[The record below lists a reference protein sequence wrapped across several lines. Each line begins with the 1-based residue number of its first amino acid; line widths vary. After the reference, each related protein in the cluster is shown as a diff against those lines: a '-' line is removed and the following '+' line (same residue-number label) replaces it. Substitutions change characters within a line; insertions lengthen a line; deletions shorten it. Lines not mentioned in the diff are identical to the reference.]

1 MYTVGDNRDMRHLTT
16 LRYIDEV
23 AKVKSIRKA
32 AETLAI
38 TPSALNRR
46 ILTFEDEI
54 GAPIFERLARGVRL
68 NTAGEILIH
77 HIRNQ
82 ISDMERVRSQIA
94 DVAGV
99 RRGHVSLACPQPAL
113 RFFLPRE
120 IKLYRAEH
128 PAVTFNVHVRNGL
141 AAEQALADHSADIAL
156 LAEAP
161 YLADFQTILT
171 IRQPLYAVMADDHP
185 LATHETLRLSEC
197 LEYPL
202 ALPPTPNAIRTML
215 EGLAAQRGAQVNLA
229 VQSDSYEFLLNFVQS
244 GQALSFY
251 LPIGLPADGKME
263 NRLCRPIDP
272 RDAPAVLMYLGRL
285 RNRHLSV
292 AAARF
297 ADQLTTAFVNAYD
310 CD

>member
-1 MYTVGDNRDMRHLTT
+1 MKHLMT

-23 AKVKSIRKA
+23 AKVRSIRKA
-32 AETLAI
+32 AESLAI

-46 ILTFEDEI
+46 ILLFEDEL

-82 ISDMERVRSQIA
+82 ISDMDRVRSQIA

-113 RFFLPRE
+113 RFFLPSE
-120 IKLYRAEH
+120 IKRYRDEHAE
-128 PAVTFNVHVRNGL
+128 VTFNIHVRNGL

-161 YLADFQTILT
+161 YLAEFQTVLT
-171 IRQPLYAVMADDHP
+171 IQQPLYVVMADDHP
-185 LATHETLRLSEC
+185 LAAKETLRLGEC

-202 ALPPTPNAIRTML
+202 ALPPTPNALRSLI
-215 EGLAAQRGAQVNLA
+215 EGLASQRSAKINLA
-229 VQSDSYEFLLNFVQS
+229 VQSDSYEFLLNYVKS
-244 GQALSFY
+244 GQTLSFY
-251 LPIGLPADGKME
+251 LPIGLPSDKHME
-263 NRLCRPIDP
+263 NRVCRPVAR
-272 RDAPAVLMYLGRL
+272 RDAPPVLLYLGQL

-297 ADQLTTAFVNAYD
+297 ADQLVNAFVDAYE

>member
-1 MYTVGDNRDMRHLTT
+1 MRHLTSY
-16 LRYIDEV
+16 RYIDEV
-23 AKVKSIRKA
+23 AKVRSIRKA

-46 ILTFEDEI
+46 ILMFEEEL

-82 ISDMERVRSQIA
+82 ISDMDRVRSQIA

-113 RFFLPRE
+113 RFFLPDE
-120 IKLYRAEH
+120 IKRYREEH
-128 PAVTFNVHVRNGL
+128 PEVTFNVHVRNGL
-141 AAEQALADHSADIAL
+141 AAEQALADHSADIAI

-161 YLADFQTILT
+161 YLAEFQTVLT
-171 IRQPLYAVMADDHP
+171 IRQPLYVVMAEDHP
-185 LATHETLRLSEC
+185 LAKVEALRLSEC

-202 ALPPTPNAIRTML
+202 ALPPTPNALRSLL
-215 EGLAAQRGAQVNLA
+215 EGLAAQRNAKINLA
-229 VQSDSYEFLLNFVQS
+229 VQSDSYEFLLNYVKS
-244 GQALSFY
+244 GQVLSFY
-251 LPIGLPADGKME
+251 LPLGLPTDKQME
-263 NRLCRPIDP
+263 GRICRPVAG
-272 RDAPAVLMYLGRL
+272 RDAPPVLLYLGQL

-292 AAARF
+292 AASRF
-297 ADQLTTAFVNAYD
+297 CDQLVNAFVAAYD

>member
-1 MYTVGDNRDMRHLTT
+1 MRHLTT
-16 LRYIDEV
+16 YRYIDEV
-23 AKVKSIRKA
+23 AKVRSIRKA

-46 ILTFEDEI
+46 ILLFEEEL

-77 HIRNQ
+77 HIRNL
-82 ISDMERVRSQIA
+82 ISDMDRVRSQIA

-113 RFFLPRE
+113 RFFLPNE
-120 IKLYRAEH
+120 IKRYRDEH
-128 PAVTFNVHVRNGL
+128 PEVTFNVHVRNGL
-141 AAEQALADHSADIAL
+141 AAEQSLADHSADLAI
-156 LAEAP
+156 LAEP
-161 YLADFQTILT
+161 SYLAEFQTILT
-171 IRQPLYAVMADDHP
+171 IRQPLYVVMAADHP
-185 LATHETLRLSEC
+185 LAGHEKLRLAEC

-202 ALPPTPNAIRTML
+202 ALPPTPNALRSLI
-215 EGLAAQRGAQVNLA
+215 EGLAAQRGVSINLA
-229 VQSDSYEFLLNFVQS
+229 VQSDSYEFLLNYVKF
-244 GQALSFY
+244 GQVLSFY
-251 LPIGLPADGKME
+251 LPLGLPADKHME
-263 NRLCRPIDP
+263 GRVCRPITG
-272 RDAPAVLMYLGRL
+272 RDAPPVLLYFGQL

-297 ADQLTTAFVNAYD
+297 SDQLVNAFVEAYD

>member
-1 MYTVGDNRDMRHLTT
+1 MKHLTT

-23 AKVKSIRKA
+23 AKVRSIRKV

-46 ILTFEDEI
+46 VLMFEEEL

-82 ISDMERVRSQIA
+82 ISDMDRVKSQIA
-94 DVAGV
+94 DIAGV

-113 RFFLPRE
+113 RFFLPDE
-120 IKLYRAEH
+120 IKRYRSEH
-128 PAVTFNVHVRNGL
+128 PEVTFNVHVRNGL

-161 YLADFQTILT
+161 YLAEFQTILT
-171 IRQPLYAVMADDHP
+171 IKQPLYVVMAHDHP
-185 LATHETLRLSEC
+185 LAAKDTVRLGEC

-202 ALPPTPNAIRTML
+202 ALPPTPNAIRALL
-215 EGLAAQRGAQVNLA
+215 EGMASQRGASINLA
-229 VQSDSYEFLLNFVQS
+229 VQSDTYEFLLNYVQS

-251 LPIGLPADGKME
+251 MPLGLPADKRME
-263 NRLCRPIDP
+263 YRACRPVAD
-272 RDAPAVLMYLGRL
+272 RDAPPIRLYLGQL
-285 RNRHLSV
+285 RNRHLPV
-292 AAARF
+292 ASARF
-297 ADQLTTAFVNAYD
+297 ADQLVNAFVNAYE

>member
-1 MYTVGDNRDMRHLTT
+1 MRHLTT
-16 LRYIDEV
+16 FRYIDEV
-23 AKVKSIRKA
+23 AKVRSIRKA

-46 ILTFEDEI
+46 ILMFEEEL
-54 GAPIFERLARGVRL
+54 GGPIFERLPRGVRL

-82 ISDMERVRSQIA
+82 ISDMDRVRSQIA

-113 RFFLPRE
+113 RFFLPSE
-120 IKLYRAEH
+120 IKRYREGH
-128 PAVTFNVHVRNGL
+128 PEVTFNVHVRNGL
-141 AAEQALADHSADIAL
+141 AAEQALADHSADIAI

-161 YLADFQTILT
+161 YLAEFQTVLT
-171 IRQPLYAVMADDHP
+171 IRQPVYVVMADDHP
-185 LATHETLRLSEC
+185 LTKEKSPHLSEC

-202 ALPPTPNAIRTML
+202 LALPPTPNALRSLL
-215 EGLAAQRGAQVNLA
+215 EGLAAQRSAKINLA
-229 VQSDSYEFLLNFVQS
+229 VQSDSYEFLLNYVRA
-244 GQALSFY
+244 GQVLSFY
-251 LPIGLPADGKME
+251 LPLGLPADKQME
-263 NRLCRPIDP
+263 GRVCRPISS
-272 RDAPAVLMYLGRL
+272 RDAPPVLLYLGQL

-292 AAARF
+292 AASRF
-297 ADQLTTAFVNAYD
+297 CDQLVNAFVKAYD

>member
-1 MYTVGDNRDMRHLTT
+1 MRHLTPY
-16 LRYIDEV
+16 RYIDEV
-23 AKVKSIRKA
+23 AKVRSIRKA

-46 ILTFEDEI
+46 ILMFEEEL

-82 ISDMERVRSQIA
+82 ISDMDRVRSQIA

-113 RFFLPRE
+113 RFFLPDE
-120 IKLYRAEH
+120 IKRYREEH
-128 PAVTFNVHVRNGL
+128 PEVTFNVHVRNGL
-141 AAEQALADHSADIAL
+141 AAEQALADHSADIAI

-161 YLADFQTILT
+161 YLAEFQTVLT
-171 IRQPLYAVMADDHP
+171 IRQPLYVVMAEDHP
-185 LATHETLRLSEC
+185 LAKVEALRLSEC

-202 ALPPTPNAIRTML
+202 ALPPTPNALRSLL
-215 EGLAAQRGAQVNLA
+215 EGLAAQRNAKINLA
-229 VQSDSYEFLLNFVQS
+229 VQSDSYEFLLNYVKS
-244 GQALSFY
+244 GQVLSFY
-251 LPIGLPADGKME
+251 LPLGLPTDKQME
-263 NRLCRPIDP
+263 GRICRPVAG
-272 RDAPAVLMYLGRL
+272 RDAPPVLLYLGQL

-292 AAARF
+292 AASRF
-297 ADQLTTAFVNAYD
+297 CDQLVNTFVAAYD